1 MSVRVVLLLVGL
13 GAKGDSGR
21 QDAQSPCGA
30 FFPRPFLPSFLPRED
45 AAGSAAAAAA
55 VFQVRGEE
63 MLPLLSLP
71 RV

>member
-30 FFPRPFLPSFLPRED
+30 FFPRPFLPSFLERMLLG
-45 AAGSAAAAAA
+45 ALLLLLFSKSG
-55 VFQVRGEE
+55 GEE